1 MVYYLYRCSTTW
13 YRYGREQM
21 QALREDLPLVADMP
35 EGIIRQVTWGDMI
48 VETAG
53 LRQDVDVA
61 PFFRGLPDDRCQCPH
76 WGYVL
81 KGRLR
86 YRFADHDEIY
96 NAGELYYAA
105 PGHTPFLEA
114 GCEYIEF
121 SPADELNKTMEVVER
136 NMSS

>member
-1 MVYYLYRCSTTW
+1 M
-13 YRYGREQM
+13 EQM

-35 EGIIRQVTWGDMI
+35 EGIIRQVNWGDMT
-48 VETAG
+48 VETAD
-53 LRQDVDVA
+53 LRQDVDVG
-61 PFFRGLPDDRCQCPH
+61 PFFKGLPDDRCQCPH

-86 YRFADHDEIY
+86 YRFADHEEIY
-96 NAGELYYAA
+96 SAGELYYAA

-121 SPADELNKTMEVVER
+121 SPTDELSKTMEVVER
-136 NMSS
+136 NMRA

>member
-1 MVYYLYRCSTTW
+1 
-13 YRYGREQM
+13 M

-35 EGIIRQVTWGDMI
+35 EGIIRQVNWGDMT
-48 VETAG
+48 VETAD
-53 LRQDVDVA
+53 LRQDVDVG
-61 PFFRGLPDDRCQCPH
+61 PFFKGLPDDRCQCPH

-86 YRFADHDEIY
+86 YRFADHEEIY
-96 NAGELYYAA
+96 SAGELYYAA

-121 SPADELNKTMEVVER
+121 SPTDELSKTMEVVER
-136 NMSS
+136 NMRA